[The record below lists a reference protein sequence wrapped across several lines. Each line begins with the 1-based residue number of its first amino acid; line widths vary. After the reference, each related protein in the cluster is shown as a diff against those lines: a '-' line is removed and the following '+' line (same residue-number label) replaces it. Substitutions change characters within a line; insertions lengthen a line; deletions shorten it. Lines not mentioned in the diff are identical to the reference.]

1 MIDVRIDK
9 CDEKRELSLRI
20 KGHAG
25 QADIGKD
32 IVCASASILAYT
44 VAQVIKTM
52 EQHGDLEKKPVI
64 KMKNGDALI
73 SCKPK
78 TDKLYAEALHTYFV
92 AQVGYSLLSYNYPEY
107 VNLTMFGKAI
117 KP

>member
-1 MIDVRIDK
+1 MIEVRIDK
-9 CDEKRELSLRI
+9 CDDKRELSLRV

-25 QADIGKD
+25 QAEPGKD

-44 VAQVIKTM
+44 AAQVVKAM
-52 EQHGDLEKKPVI
+52 HAHGDLEKEPKI
-64 KMKNGDALI
+64 RLKEGDALI
-73 SCKPK
+73 ACKPK

-92 AQVGYSLLSYNYPEY
+92 IQVGYSLLSYNYPEY
-107 VNLTMFGKAI
+107 VNLTMFGKGV